1 MNYNWNDKDGADHG
15 DDIDPTF
22 PRAEEFEDEVAAT
35 AVARAQGSKAVGV
48 RGSRPPTDDVNK
60 VAHVA
65 VAAQQR
71 FRRQQQQD
79 QEQGQSLQQ
88 GQVAQQQQA
97 GQQQGVQQ
105 AVQLQ
110 QNSQQQQ
117 QQAVQQQQRTQLL
130 TELQQHAHSQ
140 SPQPQ
145 GQIDSDD
152 EDMKKAGAAYRRIS
166 SDKRAAQNRQ
176 AQKAFRQRREK
187 YIKDLEAQVAEVSQL
202 KQTIEELRNENLQ
215 LRDYTLALQ
224 SKLLEINPPGG
235 PHTSAAQAAAVA
247 AAASIAGGTNG
258 LNSSHGSTD
267 GVTAPP
273 AVYTKFK
280 GEN

>member
-35 AVARAQGSKAVGV
+35 AVARAQSSKTTSV
-48 RGSRPPTDDVNK
+48 RSSRPPTDDVK
-60 VAHVA
+60 VAQA
-65 VAAQQR
+65 AAQQR
-71 FRRQQQQD
+71 FRRQQGQT
-79 QEQGQSLQQ
+79 QGQSLQQ
-88 GQVAQQQQA
+88 QQVTQQVTQQQVAQQQQ
-97 GQQQGVQQ
+97 
-105 AVQLQ
+105 
-110 QNSQQQQ
+110 QQQQ
-117 QQAVQQQQRTQLL
+117 QQAVQQAVQQQRTQLL
-130 TELQQHAHSQ
+130 PELLQHVHSQ

-145 GQIDSDD
+145 GQPESDD
-152 EDMKKAGAAYRRIS
+152 EDLKKSSAAYRRVS

-224 SKLLEINPPGG
+224 SKLLEMNPPGG
-235 PHTSAAQAAAVA
+235 SHASAVQAAAVA
-247 AAASIAGGTNG
+247 AAASIVGGPHG
-258 LNSSHGSTD
+258 LNSNHGSSD

-280 GEN
+280 ADN

>member
-35 AVARAQGSKAVGV
+35 AVARAQSSKNTSV
-48 RGSRPPTDDVNK
+48 RSTRSPTDDVK
-60 VAHVA
+60 VAHLA

-71 FRRQQQQD
+71 FRRQQQQ
-79 QEQGQSLQQ
+79 QGLTQGQTLQQ
-88 GQVAQQQQA
+88 QL
-97 GQQQGVQQ
+97 QGVQQ
-105 AVQLQ
+105 L
-110 QNSQQQQ
+110 
-117 QQAVQQQQRTQLL
+117 RTQLL
-130 TELQQHAHSQ
+130 PELLQHVHSQ

-145 GQIDSDD
+145 GQPGSDD
-152 EDMKKAGAAYRRIS
+152 EELKKASAAYRRVS

-224 SKLLEINPPGG
+224 SKLLEMNPPGG
-235 PHTSAAQAAAVA
+235 SHASAVQAAAVA
-247 AAASIAGGTNG
+247 AAASIAGGPHG
-258 LNSSHGSTD
+258 LNSNHGSTD

-280 GEN
+280 SDN